1 MVQPPTLRLLG
12 ALILVAAPLTA
23 VSQSA
28 SAAPTVSAV
37 SATKPS
43 SVVTAPVRLTLL
55 TGDTVVYARDGSGRA
70 SVTVDLAPGRETLTY
85 RAQHDKQG
93 YYVFPSDVQPYV
105 GAGLLDKEL
114 FNLDSLAA
122 GGSTR
127 KDDLR
132 LIVQYQDRVKDSEIA
147 GKARTLKGGQDP
159 LVLTSINGAAL
170 TVDKKKAGTFW
181 ESIRGEAPSIAK
193 DKPATAH
200 LALGAGLRKIW
211 LDARVK
217 TLDDVSNPQ
226 IGAPTAWAAGFDGT
240 GAEVGIIDTGI
251 DDKHPDLRDQIA
263 AARSFVP
270 EGSPGGGDPDV
281 VTDRHGHGTHVAS
294 IVAGT
299 GAASGGRYKGVAPG
313 ARLSI
318 AKALDDSGNGQMSE
332 IIAAMQWQ
340 AETRR
345 VRVVSMSLGTSPT
358 DGTDPL
364 SQAANELT
372 AEHGTLFVV
381 AAGNS
386 GPDHSTVAAPGSATA
401 ALTVGAVD
409 SADKVADF
417 SSRGPRVGEVPTIKP
432 EITAPGVRIVAA
444 RAAGTAMGGP
454 VDDDYTAASGTS
466 MATPHV
472 AAAAGIMAAK
482 HPDWTP
488 EQLKTALVATAH
500 PLQGSPYDLG
510 AGRLDVGRAVTQH
523 VFGDLSEVSAK
534 FTEPYDGQTL
544 TRKVTYHNTGEQPA
558 TLALSVA
565 LAHGDTAAPD
575 GMATVTPS
583 SLTIPPGGTAE
594 ASLTIEPT
602 VGATGWYTGR
612 LTATGGAE
620 RLTAPIGFHKGIKY
634 DTLKVRLIG
643 DPNWARMEA
652 GVFFSRMNDTDPLL
666 DGEPLE
672 FSGGF
677 WRATD
682 TANTWEQDVRLPRGG
697 VYHAITQVLGYAV
710 PDHEPQHHALI
721 EPEVRLDGDSTVVF
735 DWARAKP
742 IRFTTPRPSEAVGFN
757 MMYTQTGASGRQVHS
772 GLVAVYEGVR
782 PSGFFVS
789 PTKTPS
795 LGKAVLNLDQ
805 IRRAAQV
812 RLTVAGHE
820 LDPYY
825 ATDRLDVMP
834 KFATDRRLT
843 LAREGNLRGKLAYV
857 TGEGPEEFLKGV
869 DAAVAAGA
877 VGVLAGS
884 HMGRIMS
891 AEPYVRHAK
900 IPVIALGKDDVA
912 HVEAV
917 LAKKPSVPAALK
929 AELTNPYEYK
939 LASWLRGGVPGSLS
953 FTVKPGDLAQIDT
966 TYHAQF
972 TPPAGRYGPTVNA
985 SEVNHHFGPDVNLSY
1000 RASINFPVPTSR
1012 TEYYSV
1018 LAPDVLWQRG
1028 YQFYDHEAPDA
1039 VRFATSNRGFPRP
1052 VRETEHWN
1060 EPLVP
1065 SRAAVGPDTP
1075 PGFDLLLFC
1084 DTCRQGDR
1092 LRLRTLGAA
1101 GLGYYSDASDPS
1113 HSYQGAPGT
1122 EETRL
1127 FSGDKELTPETDQLG
1142 LPYYTVPAGQGTY
1155 RLTNVWKDGFTGRHA
1170 GTRVNTTWTFRSAR
1184 PTAGKPAFPCLDGKL
1199 FGDENPCA
1207 ELPLIQLVHHLNLPA
1222 DDTVRAGRPF
1232 TFTFDT
1238 RGGVGRSTKLRVWT
1252 SSDQGA
1258 HWLPALVVPGPN
1270 NTHRVLTKNPGTPGT
1285 VTIRTEAVDS
1295 AGNSVQQTIVDAY
1308 KVN

>member
-1 MVQPPTLRLLG
+1 MLG
-12 ALILVAAPLTA
+12 ALLLAVVPLA
-23 VSQSA
+23 VVSEGA
-28 SAAPTVSAV
+28 SAAPPAPAV
-37 SATKPS
+37 KPS
-43 SVVTAPVRLTLL
+43 SVVMSPVRLTLL

-85 RAQHDKQG
+85 RAQQDKRG

-122 GGSTR
+122 GGGA
-127 KDDLR
+127 KGGDLG
-132 LIVQYQDRVKDSEIA
+132 LIVQYQDQVKDSEIA
-147 GKARTLKGGQDP
+147 GKVRALKGGQDP
-159 LVLTSINGAAL
+159 LVLKSIDGAAL
-170 TVDKKKAGTFW
+170 KVDKEQAGAFW

-193 DKPATAH
+193 GRPATADP
-200 LALGAGLRKIW
+200 ALGAGLRKVW

-240 GAEVGIIDTGI
+240 GAEVGIIDTGV
-251 DDKHPDLRDQIA
+251 DDKHPDLRDRIA
-263 AARSFVP
+263 AVRNFVP
-270 EGSPGGGDPDV
+270 EGNPGGGDPDV
-281 VTDRHGHGTHVAS
+281 VTDRHGHGTHVAA
-294 IVAGT
+294 IVAGS

-318 AKALDDSGNGQMSE
+318 AKALDDSGSGQTSE

-345 VRVVSMSLGTSPT
+345 VRVVSMSLGGSPT

-386 GPDHSTVAAPGSATA
+386 GPDRSTVAAPGAATA

-409 SADKVADF
+409 GADRVADF
-417 SSRGPRVGEVPTIKP
+417 SSRGPRVGDVPTIKP
-432 EITAPGVRIVAA
+432 EITAPGVRIIAA

-454 VDDDYTAASGTS
+454 VDDHYTAASGTS

-482 HPDWTP
+482 HPGWTP
-488 EQLKTALVATAH
+488 EQLKTALVATAQ
-500 PLQGSPYDLG
+500 PLEGSPYDLG

-534 FTEPYDGQTL
+534 FVEPYDGQTL
-544 TRKVTYHNTGEQPA
+544 TRRVTYRNTGEESV

-565 LAHGDTAAPD
+565 LAHGDAAAPD

-583 SLTIPPGGTAE
+583 SLTIPAGGTAE
-594 ASLTIEPT
+594 ARLTIEPT
-602 VGATGWYTGR
+602 VGAAGWYAGR
-612 LTATGGAE
+612 LTASGGTE
-620 RLTAPIGFHKGIKY
+620 RLTAPIAFHKGARY
-634 DTLKVRLIG
+634 NTLKVRLVG
-643 DPNWARMEA
+643 DPKWSRMYPT
-652 GVFFSRMNDTDPLL
+652 VSFSRMNDTDPLL

-672 FSGGF
+672 FQGGQ

-682 TANTWEQDVRLPRGG
+682 TDNTWEQDVRLPHGG
-697 VYHAITQVLGYAV
+697 VYSAITQVLGFAV
-710 PDHEPQHHALI
+710 PDREPQHHLMI
-721 EPEVRLDGDSTVVF
+721 EPELRLDGDATVTF
-735 DWARAKP
+735 DWSGTKP
-742 IRFTTPRPSEAVGFN
+742 IQFATPRPSEANGFN
-757 MMYTQTGASGRQVHS
+757 MMYTQSAASGRQTHS
-772 GLVAVYEGVR
+772 GLITVYEGVR

-789 PTKTPS
+789 PTRAPS
-795 LGKAVLNLDQ
+795 LGGAVLNLDQ

-812 RLTVAGHE
+812 RLTVAGQE

-825 ATDRLDVMP
+825 ATDRLDAMP

-843 LAREGNLRGKLAYV
+843 LARGGNLRGKLAYV
-857 TGEGPEEFLKGV
+857 TGEAPEEFLAGV

-877 VGVLAGS
+877 AGVLAGS
-884 HMGRIMS
+884 HMGRVMS
-891 AEPYVRHAK
+891 VEPYVDHAK
-900 IPVIALGKDDVA
+900 IPVISLGKADIA
-912 HVEAV
+912 RVEAA
-917 LAKKPSVPAALK
+917 LAGKSSLRADLK

-939 LASWLRGGVPGSLS
+939 LASWLRGGVPGNLS
-953 FTVKPGDLAQIDT
+953 FTVKPSELAQIDT

-972 TPPAGRYGPTVNA
+972 APPAGRHGPGTNA
-985 SEVNHHFGPDVNLSY
+985 SEVNHHFGPGVNLSY
-1000 RASINFPVPTSR
+1000 RASINFAIPASR

-1018 LAPDVLWQRG
+1018 LAPDLLWQRG
-1028 YQFYDHEAPDA
+1028 YQFSDTGAAEAM
-1039 VRFATSNRGFPRP
+1039 RIATSNRGFPRP

-1075 PGFDLLLFC
+1075 ANFDLALFC

-1092 LRLRTLGAA
+1092 LRLRTLSAA
-1101 GLGYYSDASDPS
+1101 GLGYYADASDPS

-1127 FSGDKELTPETDQLG
+1127 FSGDRELTPETDQLG
-1142 LPYYTVPAGQGTY
+1142 LPYYTVPAGEGVY
-1155 RLTNVWKDGFTGRHA
+1155 RLTNVFKDGFTGRHG
-1170 GTRVNTTWTFRSAR
+1170 GTSVDTSWTFRSAR
-1184 PTAGKPAFPCLDGKL
+1184 PAAGKPSFPCLDGKL
-1199 FGDENPCA
+1199 FGDRNPCA
-1207 ELPLIQLVHHLNLPA
+1207 ELPLIQLVHRLGLPA

-1232 TFTFDT
+1232 TFTFDAK
-1238 RGGVGRSTKLRVWT
+1238 GGVGRSTRLRVWT
-1252 SSDQGA
+1252 SADQGA
-1258 HWLPALVVPGPN
+1258 HWTPAVVVPGLGT
-1270 NTHRVLTKNPGTPGT
+1270 THRVVTRHPDTPGT
-1285 VTIRTEAVDS
+1285 VSIRTEAADS
-1295 AGNSVQQTIVDAY
+1295 AGNSVRQTIVDAY
-1308 KVN
+1308 KVK